1 MYIINCFSFMQ
12 EIVIKG
18 VLQGSI
24 LGPIF
29 VYIHICDVFYLIE
42 TWETVNYAD
51 EALQCTAVG
60 TVADVIN
67 SLEICAK
74 ILFK

>member
-1 MYIINCFSFMQ
+1 MYIINSFTFLQ

-24 LGPIF
+24 LGPFF
-29 VYIHICDVFYLIE
+29 VYIHVCDVSCLIE
-42 TWETVNYAD
+42 TWETANYAD
-51 EALQCTAVG
+51 EALQYTAVR

-67 SLEICAK
+67 SFEICAK
-74 ILFK
+74 VLFK